1 MSSLMIR
8 DLSGT
13 RELDRRAMSGIAGGT
28 GSNVPMPSGLG
39 GLGSLA
45 GIANVNVN
53 VNVNVTQNLAQQQI
67 VNVAA
72 LNDIG
77 SIGPGVALP
86 LKLKVDPILSGANY
100 SAV

>member
-28 GSNVPMPSGLG
+28 GSNVPMPSGGLGNLG
-39 GLGSLA
+39 GLA
-45 GIANVNVN
+45 GIANVNVV
-53 VNVNVTQNLAQQQI
+53 VNQNLVQQQN

-77 SIGPGVALP
+77 SIGPGVVLP
-86 LKLKVDPILSGANY
+86 LKLDIAPTLWGQNF
-100 SAV
+100 SAM

>member
-28 GSNVPMPSGLG
+28 GSNVPVPSGLPG
-39 GLGSLA
+39 F
-45 GIANVNVN
+45 ANVNVN
-53 VNVNVTQNLAQQQI
+53 VNVEQNLAQQQI

-72 LNDIG
+72 LNNIG
-77 SIGPGVALP
+77 SIGPGVVLP
-86 LKLKVDPILSGANY
+86 KLDIAPILAGANY

>member
-13 RELDRRAMSGIAGGT
+13 RELDRRTMSGIAGGT
-28 GSNVPMPSGLG
+28 GSNVPVPSG

-45 GIANVNVN
+45 GIANVNVT
-53 VNVNVTQNLAQQQI
+53 VNQNLVQQQT
-67 VNVAA
+67 VQVAA
-72 LNDIG
+72 LNNVGVIG
-77 SIGPGVALP
+77 ASFVP
-86 LKLKVDPILSGANY
+86 LKLNVDPTLWGANF

>member
-45 GIANVNVN
+45 GLANVNVN
-53 VNVNVTQNLAQQQI
+53 VNVIQNLDQKQI

-77 SIGPGVALP
+77 SIGPGVVLP
-86 LKLKVDPILSGANY
+86 LKLRVDPILSGANY

>member
-1 MSSLMIR
+1 MSSSLMIR
-8 DLSGT
+8 DLPGA

-28 GSNVPMPSGLG
+28 GSNVPMPSGPG

-45 GIANVNVN
+45 GIANVNVT
-53 VNVNVTQNLAQQQI
+53 VNQNLNQQQI

-77 SIGPGVALP
+77 SIGPGVVLP
-86 LKLKVDPILSGANY
+86 LQLKVAPTLWGANF

>member
-13 RELDRRAMSGIAGGT
+13 RELDRRTMSGIAGGT
-28 GSNVPMPSGLG
+28 GSNVPMPSGGLG
-39 GLGSLA
+39 GLGGLA
-45 GIANVNVN
+45 GIANVNVV
-53 VNVNVTQNLAQQQI
+53 VNQNLVQQQN

-77 SIGPGVALP
+77 SIGPGVVLP
-86 LKLKVDPILSGANY
+86 RQLNVDPTLWGANF
-100 SAV
+100 SAL

>member
-1 MSSLMIR
+1 MIR

-13 RELDRRAMSGIAGGT
+13 RELDCRTMSGIAGGT
-28 GSNVPMPSGLG
+28 GSNVPTPSGGLG

-45 GIANVNVN
+45 GFANVNVN
-53 VNVNVTQNLAQQQI
+53 VNVIQNLAQQQN

-77 SIGPGVALP
+77 VIGSGVVLP
-86 LKLKVDPILSGANY
+86 RLTVDPTLAGANF
-100 SAV
+100 SRVV

>member
-28 GSNVPMPSGLG
+28 GSNVPMPSGPG

-53 VNVNVTQNLAQQQI
+53 VNVEQNLAQQQI

-72 LNDIG
+72 FNNIG
-77 SIGPGVALP
+77 SIGPGVVLP
-86 LKLKVDPILSGANY
+86 KLDVAPILAGANY

>member
-28 GSNVPMPSGLG
+28 GSNVPMPSGGYG

-45 GIANVNVN
+45 GIANVNVTIN
-53 VNVNVTQNLAQQQI
+53 QNLVQQQN
-67 VNVAA
+67 VDVAA
-72 LNDIG
+72 LNNVGVIG
-77 SIGPGVALP
+77 AGFVP
-86 LKLKVDPILSGANY
+86 LKLNVDPTLWGGNF

>member
-8 DLSGT
+8 DLPGA
-13 RELDRRAMSGIAGGT
+13 RELDRRTMSGIAGGT
-28 GSNVPMPSGLG
+28 GSNVPMPSGPG

-45 GIANVNVN
+45 GIANVN

-77 SIGPGVALP
+77 FIGSDVVLP
-86 LKLKVDPILSGANY
+86 KLKVDPILAGANL

>member
-13 RELDRRAMSGIAGGT
+13 RDLDRRAMSGIAGGT
-28 GSNVPMPSGLG
+28 GSNVPMPSGVPG

-45 GIANVNVN
+45 GFANVNVV
-53 VNVNVTQNLAQQQI
+53 VNQNLVQQQNI
-67 VNVAA
+67 NVAA
-72 LNDIG
+72 LNNVGVIG
-77 SIGPGVALP
+77 AGFVP
-86 LKLKVDPILSGANY
+86 LKLNVDPTLWGANY

>member
-28 GSNVPMPSGLG
+28 GSNVPMPTG

-45 GIANVNVN
+45 GFANVNVVVNQNLVQQQN
-53 VNVNVTQNLAQQQI
+53 VNVAV
-67 VNVAA
+67 
-72 LNDIG
+72 LNDDGVIG
-77 SIGPGVALP
+77 AGILP
-86 LKLKVDPILSGANY
+86 LNLKVDPTLWGANY
-100 SAV
+100 ASVGSKYPAA